1 MAILLS
7 TFGAL
12 ASFFPSHSGIMDANS
27 RTEQGIRII
36 AKFPTLAAMA
46 YKTSIGEP
54 YVNPRLRDG
63 YAASFLR
70 MMFETPLE
78 EYVPEPVVVEAMDA
92 FLILHADHEQNA
104 STSTVRTAGSSQAN
118 PFACVA
124 AGCASLWGPMH
135 GGANEAVIKMLEE

>member
-1 MAILLS
+1 
-7 TFGAL
+7 
-12 ASFFPSHSGIMDANS
+12 
-27 RTEQGIRII
+27 
-36 AKFPTLAAMA
+36 MA

-78 EYVPEPVVVEAMDA
+78 EYVPDPVVVEALDA

-104 STSTVRTAGSSQAN
+104 STSTVPTA
-118 PFACVA
+118 
-124 AGCASLWGPMH
+124 
-135 GGANEAVIKMLEE
+135 